1 VKAVAADPADVDRE
15 LFRELVLRIGSERP
29 GWLNEAAREIAD
41 AIQRELPELDVDEEI
56 RASTLT
62 SSESVLHLLGQ
73 LVALGRPPGE
83 AEPPPPAVG
92 YARDLVQRGV
102 SIDALLRSYH
112 VGQATFFRRWVAL
125 LHETV
130 TDPER
135 LTRAVE
141 YGASWTFDFVQALSR
156 GLVARYSEEREA
168 WVRSAVAVRSD
179 TVRSLLASEPLDP
192 QSASR
197 RLRYE
202 LDREHLAYLVW
213 TEHDA
218 SAGEYVAELERAA
231 LELARAL
238 GASGALVVPLSG
250 QMVAA
255 WVAVPGDA
263 AAAMPATQLDR
274 GTDAQAAFGSP
285 GHGIAGFCASHRQA
299 LHARRVARL
308 AARRTG
314 SVTRYADVALTALA
328 SVDVELATEFVSEQ
342 LGPLAGQD
350 DDTVR
355 LTATLRVYLEEQAS
369 PRRAAQRLGV
379 HENTIKARIR
389 TVTEQ
394 LGRPPA
400 PSAAELLVALRL
412 VRLTHRA

>member
-1 VKAVAADPADVDRE
+1 VPAEAADVDRE

-29 GWLNEAAREIAD
+29 DWLSEAAHEIAD
-41 AIQRELPELDVDEEI
+41 AIQGELPELDVDEEI
-56 RASTLT
+56 RASTRA
-62 SSESVLHLLGQ
+62 SAESVLHLLGQ

-83 AEPPPPAVG
+83 AEPPPAAVG

-112 VGQATFFRRWVAL
+112 VGQATFFRRWVAV

-130 TDPER
+130 TDPDR

-168 WVRSAVAVRSD
+168 WIRSAVAVRSD

-202 LDREHLAYLVW
+202 LDREHIGYLVW
-213 TEHDA
+213 TERDA

-231 LELARAL
+231 LELAQAI
-238 GASGALVVPLSG
+238 GAATALVVPLSG

-255 WVAVPGDA
+255 WVGVRDRTAGDA
-263 AAAMPATQLDR
+263 PVPQLGR
-274 GTDAQAAFGSP
+274 ATDAQAAFGSP
-285 GHGIAGFCASHRQA
+285 GHGVEGFRTTHQQA

-314 SVTRYADVALTALA
+314 SVTRYTDVALTALA
-328 SVDVELATEFVSEQ
+328 SVDLEFATRFVTEQ

-350 DDTVR
+350 DDMVR
-355 LTATLRVYLEEQAS
+355 LAATLRVYLEEQAS

-389 TVTEQ
+389 TITEH

-400 PSAAELLVALRL
+400 PIAAELLVALRL
-412 VRLTHRA
+412 VRLTHHE

>member
-1 VKAVAADPADVDRE
+1 VSIVPADVADVDRA

-29 GWLNEAAREIAD
+29 EWLSDAAHEIAH
-41 AIQRELPELDVDEEI
+41 AIQRELPELAADEEI

-62 SSESVLHLLGQ
+62 STESVLHLLGQ

-83 AEPPPPAVG
+83 AEPPPAAVG

-112 VGQATFFRRWVAL
+112 IGQATFFRRWVAL

-130 TDPER
+130 ADPEQ

-168 WVRSAVAVRSD
+168 WVRSAVAVRSE
-179 TVRSLLASEPLDP
+179 TVRSLLAGEPVDP

-202 LDREHLAYLVW
+202 LDREHLGFLVW
-213 TEHDA
+213 TEREA
-218 SAGEYVAELERAA
+218 NAGEYVAELERAA
-231 LELARAL
+231 QELAHTL
-238 GASGALVVPLSG
+238 GAANALVVPLGG

-255 WVAVPGDA
+255 WVAVRVDEA
-263 AAAMPATQLDR
+263 ANRPQLDR
-274 GTDAQAAFGSP
+274 AIEAQAAFGSP
-285 GHGIAGFCASHRQA
+285 GHGVEGFRATHRQA

-308 AARRTG
+308 ASRRTG
-314 SVTRYADVALTALA
+314 SVTRYPDVALTALA
-328 SVDVELATEFVSEQ
+328 SVDIELAAAFVSEQ
-342 LGPLAGQD
+342 LGALASQD
-350 DDTVR
+350 DDTLR

-379 HENTIKARIR
+379 HENTIKARVKTI
-389 TVTEQ
+389 TDQ

-400 PSAAELLVALRL
+400 SSAAELLVALRL
-412 VRLTHRA
+412 VRLTHGE